1 MRNII
6 IASSSTIHGSSYLEY
21 ITEELK
27 VLFKDAK
34 TILFIPYARPGGIN
48 HVSYTKNANNAFA
61 KIGKK
66 IKGIHEYENPIE
78 AIKSAEGIF
87 VGGGNTFVLTSQLY
101 KNNLIDTLKHT
112 VKNDSLIF

>member
-66 IKGIHEYENPIE
+66 IKGIHEYENPI
-78 AIKSAEGIF
+78 
-87 VGGGNTFVLTSQLY
+87 
-101 KNNLIDTLKHT
+101 
-112 VKNDSLIF
+112 